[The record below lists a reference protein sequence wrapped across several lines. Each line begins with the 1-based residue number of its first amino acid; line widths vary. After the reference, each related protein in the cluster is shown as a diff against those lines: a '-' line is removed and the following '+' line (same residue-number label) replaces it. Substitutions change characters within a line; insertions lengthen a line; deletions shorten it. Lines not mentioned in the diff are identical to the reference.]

1 MKQLTV
7 VVTHYKE
14 PMTVYKPLFDTIQL
28 QTAVDMTEVEVIV
41 VQDGNEGG
49 VPLSFLEQFTYET
62 KLILMPKGGVS
73 KARNKGLDEAKGEYV
88 MFCDCDDKFYS
99 LFGLWMMF
107 RAMESKPDLIS
118 SSFTEENLSDGEYHL
133 IRKDK
138 DITFV
143 HGKAYRRQWL
153 IDEGL
158 RFKDELTIHEDG
170 YFNAL
175 CNAVA
180 KTKQYIDQP
189 FYLWCWNVNSV
200 VRKDRGNFLLKT
212 YTNLLDARE
221 AYLDEIKRRG
231 YEDEYKI
238 GTVKC
243 WLDIYYDFNTKVF
256 IGAEVEPKKTAMLRI
271 RKFWNKYKDVFMK
284 ADGAVLQT
292 VSVSSRNNAL
302 KKGMSMESVSMREFI
317 AIVENFKS

>member
-1 MKQLTV
+1 MKKLTV

-14 PMTVYKPLFDTIQL
+14 PMTVYKPLFDTIQM
-28 QTAVDMTEVEVIV
+28 QTAVDLTEVEVIV

-62 KLILMPKGGVS
+62 RLILMPKGGVS

-99 LFGLWMMF
+99 LFGLWMIF
-107 RAMESKPDLIS
+107 RAIETGADLIS
-118 SSFTEENLSDGEYHL
+118 SSFTEENISDGEYHL

-143 HGKAYRRQWL
+143 HGKAYRRAFL
-153 IDEGL
+153 LEEGL

-175 CNAVA
+175 CNTVA

-189 FYLWCWNVNSV
+189 FYLWCWNPNSV
-200 VRKDRGNFLLKT
+200 VRRDRNNFLLRT

-221 AYLDEIKRRG
+221 AFLEQLIKRG
-231 YEDEYKI
+231 YEDEYRFNI
-238 GTVKC
+238 VKC
-243 WLDIYYDFNTKVF
+243 WLDIYYDFNTSIF
-256 IGAEVEPKKTAMLRI
+256 IGADADLKKKAMLRI
-271 RKFWNKYKDVFMK
+271 REFWKKYKTGFLK
-284 ADGAVLQT
+284 ADGKTLQT
-292 VSVSSRNNAL
+292 ISATCRVNAIN
-302 KKGMSMESVSMREFI
+302 KGMSMESVSMREFI